1 MKKLCTLL
9 CFIALP
15 CFLLAQNKGNH
26 LWGIVTVDSL
36 LQEPYSAWFKKSYD
50 DYQPNVDIIS
60 RLKQLP
66 MKDLHIKIFFGTWC
80 GDTKREMPKMI
91 KVLNEIGIPKSQM
104 TFIALSSGDSV
115 YKQSKN
121 REERGYNIFRVGS
134 YIIEKNGV
142 EINRIVE
149 FPKYSMERDLWTI
162 LTGKDYTPQ
171 YLTYPTIIKWLKNGE
186 LLDDNISVAS
196 LASQLKSL
204 TTSMSELNACSYV
217 LLADGKIKE
226 AVKILRINVSLFPEN
241 ANTYHSLAE
250 GLLKLGDKENALN
263 ILEYGLQINKN
274 PDMVKEYLELY
285 KKIITK

>member
-15 CFLLAQNKGNH
+15 CLLLAQNKTNH
-26 LWGIVTVDSL
+26 LWGVVTIDSL
-36 LQEPYSAWFKKSYD
+36 LKEPYSIWFKKNYD
-50 DYQPNVDIIS
+50 DYKPNADIIS
-60 RLKQLP
+60 RLKRLP

-91 KVLNEIGIPKSQM
+91 KVLDEMGIPKSQM
-104 TFIALSSGDSV
+104 TFIAVSSGDSV

-121 REERGYNIFRVGS
+121 REERNYNIFRVGC
-134 YIIEKNGV
+134 YVIEKNGV

-149 FPKYSMERDLWTI
+149 FPKYSMEQDI
-162 LTGKDYTPQ
+162 LAILSGQNYTPQ

-186 LLDDNISVAS
+186 LLDDNISAAS

-204 TTSMSELNACSYV
+204 TTSMSELNACGYV

-226 AVKILRINVSLFPEN
+226 AVKIFRINVSLFPEN
-241 ANTYHSLAE
+241 ADTYHSLAE
-250 GLLKLGDKENALN
+250 GLLKLGDREKALSSV
-263 ILEYGLQINKN
+263 EYGLQINKS
-274 PDMVKEYLELY
+274 PEMVKEYLELY